1 MGVVV
6 GTIVLSDH
14 IMLLY
19 KIEKKK
25 GQKIEGGGDI
35 GTVVLSDHTS

>member
-14 IMLLY
+14 MLLY

-25 GQKIEGGGDI
+25 GQKIEGGGI
-35 GTVVLSDHTS
+35 GTIVLSDHTS